1 MKINLAFSLLFGTV
15 LMMLTACN
23 WNRTEKAQQHNYA
36 QGPDVPYALEDTLQ
50 RNQDYYKKSDG
61 DLLSKMR

>member
-1 MKINLAFSLLFGTV
+1 MKINLAISLFFGAV

-23 WNRTEKAQQHNYA
+23 WNKTEMAQQQNYA
-36 QGPDVPYALEDTLQ
+36 QGPEASAALEGTLQ